1 MDVAGVA
8 LATIISEGISALLI
22 VISLFKSN
30 GFFEFKLKDLK
41 FHRHEGAEIMKIGL
55 PAGIQSTLFSVSNV
69 LIQSSV
75 NSLGTLVVDGNGAS
89 SSLEGFIYTSMN
101 CIAQSAVSFV
111 SANYGAKRKKNI
123 LKTMFY
129 SMILIIL
136 ANLLVGGVIGIFNEQ
151 LIRLYIQDDVAI
163 KVAQERLLIISLTY
177 FTCGFMDLFAYCLR
191 GIGYSITPMIIT
203 LCGACGLRIVW
214 ILTFFQMEEFHN
226 IQGLVV
232 SYPIS
237 WIITALVQVIFFVIV
252 YRRLK
257 FKED

>member
-111 SANYGAKRKKNI
+111 SANYGAKHKKNI

-163 KVAQERLLIISLTY
+163 KGDPGQKVGPSEWLHKCILMIKKYMQLRLLRSAKVLLIKPGD
-177 FTCGFMDLFAYCLR
+177 C
-191 GIGYSITPMIIT
+191 
-203 LCGACGLRIVW
+203 
-214 ILTFFQMEEFHN
+214 
-226 IQGLVV
+226 
-232 SYPIS
+232 
-237 WIITALVQVIFFVIV
+237 
-252 YRRLK
+252 
-257 FKED
+257 